1 MNPFSLIGMKYRLG
15 SDPEKHGT
23 ADCLSLARTVL
34 AYQGIATPEPKRSWY
49 RRLKHGDTSV
59 FPEELKRWG
68 TQVSAPTMGA
78 VVLCKAENGFGLAV
92 YWEGGCLA
100 FRGPEVGWV
109 PVANLE
115 AVAFYCQQKP
125 T

>member
-1 MNPFSLIGMKYRLG
+1 MNPYSLIGMKYRLG

-23 ADCLSLARTVL
+23 ADCLSLARAVL
-34 AYQGIATPEPKRSWY
+34 AYQGIKTPEPERNWY

-59 FPEELKRWG
+59 FPEELERWG
-68 TQVSAPTMGA
+68 TQVDEPRIGS

-100 FRGPEVGWV
+100 FRSMEVGWV
-109 PVANLE
+109 PVASLQ
-115 AVAFYCQQKP
+115 AVACYCQQKP